1 MAIPTTRTHHNGRI
15 EIDKQSCTV
24 CGLCV
29 SVCKDFSLIKTNG
42 SIEINPKPVFGCIG
56 CGHCMAICPTGAIR
70 VTGRETGPDD
80 LFELPDITQAGN
92 FNELLTLMQRR
103 RSIREFRKE
112 AVPDSMI
119 AKILEAATTAPMGL
133 PPSDVSVLVINGI
146 DKNRA
151 FAHDFCEL
159 LRKMKWLVSP
169 LALTIMRPVWGKDIT
184 AVFRDF
190 VKPLIRV
197 MTQNDEKKINVL
209 SYDAPL
215 SMYFYASPF
224 SDPAD
229 PIIAATYAM
238 LTAESLGLGT
248 CMIGSVH
255 PMIQQG
261 KPARDFRK
269 KWNIRHKS
277 REGLI
282 VLFGYPGVKYHKGI
296 RRTFA
301 AIDYQG

>member
-1 MAIPTTRTHHNGRI
+1 MAIPTTRTHQNGQI
-15 EIDKQSCTV
+15 EIDKQTCTV

-42 SIEINPKPVFGCIG
+42 SIAINPHPVFGCIG
-56 CGHCMAICPTGAIR
+56 CGHCMAICPTGSIK
-70 VTGRETGPDD
+70 VTGRETGPGDIFD
-80 LFELPDITQAGN
+80 LPEKAQITNYPG
-92 FNELLTLMQRR
+92 LLGLMQIR
-103 RSIREFRKE
+103 RSIREFGKQS
-112 AVPDSMI
+112 VPDRLVDQ
-119 AKILEAATTAPMGL
+119 ILEAAATAPMGL
-133 PPSDVSVLVINGI
+133 PPTDVNVLVINGLE
-146 DKNRA
+146 KTRA

-169 LALTIMRPVWGKDIT
+169 VALTIMRPIWGKET
-184 AVFRDF
+184 TSVFKDF
-190 VKPLIRV
+190 VKPLVRV
-197 MTQNDEKKINVL
+197 MTENDEKSINVL
-209 SYDAPL
+209 TYDAPL

-261 KPARDFRK
+261 KYARVFRK
-269 KWNIRHKS
+269 KWNIRYKS

-282 VLFGYPGVKYHKGI
+282 VLFGYPEVKYNKGI
-296 RRTFA
+296 RRSFA
-301 AIDYQG
+301 NIDRIS